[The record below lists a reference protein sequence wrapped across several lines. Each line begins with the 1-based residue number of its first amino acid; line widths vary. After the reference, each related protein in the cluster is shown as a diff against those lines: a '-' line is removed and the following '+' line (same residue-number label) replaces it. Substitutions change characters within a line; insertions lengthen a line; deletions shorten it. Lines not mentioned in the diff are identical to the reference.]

1 MAKAIFKLSTH
12 VDFSYPF
19 LKTIQYLKIKIIS
32 IPKSNQGLNLHISMF
47 VNHISIVYISIHV
60 SINIFIHI
68 SIVYIV
74 YISIVQA
81 FYTKRSI
88 SGIVKIFFANRK
100 F

>member
-74 YISIVQA
+74 HIQESS
-81 FYTKRSI
+81 K
-88 SGIVKIFFANRK
+88 FFSQIENFDNPLFIYK
-100 F
+100 